1 MSNKI
6 EIKITNPKLVS
17 NCSVN
22 KDVCVRKP
30 GPMAEVA
37 IKKAAP
43 SIAEFFFILL
53 LLLYVLLSQTRLP
66 ASRHHEYKLFQQ

>member
-6 EIKITNPKLVS
+6 EIRITKPKLVN

-37 IKKAAP
+37 IKNAAP
-43 SIAEFFFILL
+43 SIAEFFFKFSILM
-53 LLLYVLLSQTRLP
+53 Y
-66 ASRHHEYKLFQQ
+66 E